1 LKESLLEE
9 PDVHWHD
16 RFFFIGGG
24 LPMERIPTFSV
35 VVEFSSVPAFQWG
48 QLAFDFFFALS
59 FLYLFFYLH
68 ALHALR
74 IFIWYA
80 D

>member
-1 LKESLLEE
+1 
-9 PDVHWHD
+9 
-16 RFFFIGGG
+16 
-24 LPMERIPTFSV
+24 MERIPTFSV

-48 QLAFDFFFALS
+48 QLAFDIFFALS

-74 IFIWYA
+74 MFIWYA
-80 D
+80 DWPFLHSISYNQCASEPKPG